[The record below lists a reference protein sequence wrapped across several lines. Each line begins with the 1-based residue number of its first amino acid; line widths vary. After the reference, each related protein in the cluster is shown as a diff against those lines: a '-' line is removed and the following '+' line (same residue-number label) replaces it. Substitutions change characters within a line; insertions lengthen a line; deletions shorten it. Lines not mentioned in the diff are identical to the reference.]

1 MEVILKQEVE
11 FVGAAHE
18 LVSVKPG
25 YARNFL
31 IPRGLAIL
39 ATESAKKVHAENTR
53 QRAHKELKLREN
65 AEALLAK
72 LEKITLT
79 IGAKAGENGRI
90 FGSVNTVQIA
100 EALGKEGFEVERKQI
115 TLAADHVKELG
126 SYVAKV
132 KLHKDVITE
141 VKFEV
146 VAE

>member
-11 FVGAAHE
+11 FLGSAHE
-18 LVSVKPG
+18 LVTVKPG

-31 IPRGLAIL
+31 IPRGLAVL
-39 ATESAKKVHAENTR
+39 ATESAKKVHAENVK
-53 QRAHKELKLREN
+53 QRAHKEVKLKEN
-65 AEALLAK
+65 AEAMVAR
-72 LEKITLT
+72 LEKVTLK

-100 EALGKEGFEVERKQI
+100 EALVKEGFEIERKHI
-115 TLAADHVKELG
+115 TLASDHVKELG
-126 SYVAKV
+126 NYVAKV
-132 KLHKDVITE
+132 KLHKDVFTE